1 MGIRR
6 KGLVIYIK
14 QECEKIAEGKKNF
27 RENMA
32 RIKGCEKRVFLLS
45 ILEDWKC
52 FQNRPTVVGELKSR
66 NNQPISSFAKFFQ
79 NLMILL
85 SEKDLQFFLI
95 QIYLVLIS
103 SH

>member
-45 ILEDWKC
+45 ILED
-52 FQNRPTVVGELKSR
+52 
-66 NNQPISSFAKFFQ
+66 
-79 NLMILL
+79 
-85 SEKDLQFFLI
+85 
-95 QIYLVLIS
+95 
-103 SH
+103 